1 MTKQKLFVII
11 FCLSSLVS
19 FAQPT
24 SLSIASNNHER
35 FWLYLNN
42 TPQNNQSVESIC
54 VSNLTPND
62 YTIKV
67 ILDNYNRTEMSTSL
81 RMKPSGNNY
90 IIQYFPNENRISIE
104 SVNYAIQTTY
114 SMSLAFVTGVM
125 QAGMEMDA
133 QMNGNNHGHH
143 NNNDGHHNNNDHH
156 GNNDGHHNN
165 NDHHGNNDGHYN
177 DNDHHG
183 NNDGH
188 YNDNGQPTPPLTP
201 APQIIQ
207 TPQICSGTDLEQIVR
222 LIQDETF
229 EDSKLTIAKQAVSS
243 QLMTTDQLTRIARLF
258 TYEDTKLE
266 FLKYAY
272 DYCFDKNKYYLV
284 NSVFTYSSSK
294 DEMNE
299 FIQERK

>member
-42 TPQNNQSVESIC
+42 SPQNNQSVESIC
-54 VSNLTPND
+54 VSNLTPDD

-104 SVNYAIQTTY
+104 SVNHAIQTTY

-165 NDHHGNNDGHYN
+165 
-177 DNDHHG
+177 NDHHG

>member
-165 NDHHGNNDGHYN
+165 NDHHGNNDGHHN
-177 DNDHHG
+177 DY
-183 NNDGH
+183 GH
-188 YNDNGQPTPPLTP
+188 PTPPPIP
-201 APQIIQ
+201 A
-207 TPQICSGTDLEQIVR
+207 PQICSGRDLEQIVR
-222 LIQDETF
+222 LIEDESF

-243 QLMTTDQLTRIARLF
+243 QLMTTEQLTRIARLF

-299 FIQERK
+299 YIQERK